1 MEIIKHVFK
10 YIIAYISVPFA
21 IMFLIIGDL
30 YATCILIF
38 LVFWSVSCERKTAKK
53 ELDKT

>member
-10 YIIAYISVPFA
+10 YIIAYISIPFA

-30 YATCILIF
+30 YATGILIF
-38 LVFWSVSCERKTAKK
+38 LVFWSVLCERKTAKK
-53 ELDKT
+53 ELDKR